1 MQLLEIIGILAS
13 IFGFILSLIDLCKN
27 KNKGLALLILLMT
40 IVLACTFYE
49 YTILADERLHETERR
64 ETAAREATKLLETVP
79 SIISD
84 YEVGQNTAIV
94 YQTLFYIEKYDD
106 LFPETAKLYKENVID
121 KLSRAEEE
129 TYYFDERKQIKE
141 CAESARQILV
151 SMSNK

>member
-1 MQLLEIIGILAS
+1 MYLLEIIGIFAS
-13 IFGFILSLIDLCKN
+13 LFGFILSLIDLCKN
-27 KNKGLALLILLMT
+27 KNKVLALLILLMT
-40 IVLACTFYE
+40 LVLACTFYK

-64 ETAAREATKLLETVP
+64 EAAAGEATKLLETVP

-94 YQTLFYIEKYDD
+94 YQILFYLEKYND
-106 LFPETAKLYKENVID
+106 LFPETARLYKENVID
-121 KLSRAEEE
+121 KLSRAEKE
-129 TYYFDERKQIKE
+129 TYDFDKRKQIKE